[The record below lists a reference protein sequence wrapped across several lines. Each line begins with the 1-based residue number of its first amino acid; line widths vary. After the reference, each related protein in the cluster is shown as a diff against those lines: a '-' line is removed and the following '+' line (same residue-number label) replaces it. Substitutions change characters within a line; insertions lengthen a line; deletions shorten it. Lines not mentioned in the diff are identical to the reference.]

1 MSHREL
7 YSVLC
12 GDLNGKGIKKRG
24 DISILQLIRFGVQQ
38 KLTQHC
44 KATILQLKKFLK
56 KKQEK
61 EIEGIQ
67 IGKIKS

>member
-1 MSHREL
+1 MGRE
-7 YSVLC
+7 S
-12 GDLNGKGIKKRG
+12 KKEGIYVYVP
-24 DISILQLIRFGVQQ
+24 LIHFAVQH

-44 KATILQLKKFLK
+44 KAAIFQLKKKKFFL